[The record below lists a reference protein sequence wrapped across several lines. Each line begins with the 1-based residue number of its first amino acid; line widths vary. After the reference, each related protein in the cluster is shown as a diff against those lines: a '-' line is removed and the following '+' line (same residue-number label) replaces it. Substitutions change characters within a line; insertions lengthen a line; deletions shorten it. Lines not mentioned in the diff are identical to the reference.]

1 MRSVSHAE
9 MIANASACLLNR
21 RLGFRHA
28 PERVEENEVMDHP
41 TIANRCHVDGG
52 LLQPASISLA
62 FVAQRIILGGDDDGR
77 RQALSSS
84 VVALSGDT

>member
-1 MRSVSHAE
+1 
-9 MIANASACLLNR
+9 
-21 RLGFRHA
+21 
-28 PERVEENEVMDHP
+28 MDHP